1 MPAEGKNILR
11 YSSGEKPFKPAD
23 IFYLH
28 LESLSI
34 KIQPQQNNNPEESD
48 TERNTIHEAYGYS
61 LKLLRSYDKNT
72 HSFYRGIDS
81 IKNLRK
87 DLKEQTMEIINFEEK
102 EMIPL
107 TDYKTKYYKKRKYCH
122 ICKEKFCTNEN
133 HEKFE
138 KYQKVMDHFHY
149 TGRFSRAAHNI
160 CNLRYKV
167 QREILVV
174 SHNGST
180 YNYHLIIKE
189 LAEEFKS
196 DFNCLGE
203 NAEKY
208 ITFSVPI
215 KK

>member
-107 TDYKTKYYKKRKYCH
+107 TDYKTK
-122 ICKEKFCTNEN
+122 
-133 HEKFE
+133 
-138 KYQKVMDHFHY
+138 
-149 TGRFSRAAHNI
+149 
-160 CNLRYKV
+160 
-167 QREILVV
+167 
-174 SHNGST
+174 
-180 YNYHLIIKE
+180 
-189 LAEEFKS
+189 
-196 DFNCLGE
+196 
-203 NAEKY
+203 
-208 ITFSVPI
+208 
-215 KK
+215 